1 MGTVKYTKSGKEY
14 LIVIG
19 EEKNEVLMGANSL
32 GVEKEFIERSS
43 NSIISYDF
51 EAKKVFL
58 SDKSSKYGTSKLVK
72 SNSKFNP

>member
-1 MGTVKYTKSGKEY
+1 MGSVKYRKYGKEY
-14 LIVIG
+14 LIVMS
-19 EEKNEVLMGANSL
+19 EEKNEVQMGANSL
-32 GVEKEFIERSS
+32 GVEKEFIERSA

-51 EAKKVFL
+51 EAKKVYL